1 MALQQS
7 PPHKILRP
15 KEVFERVKKSRVTLW
30 RDVRAGTFPP
40 PIQLGPNSIG
50 WYEHEI
56 EHWLESRPR
65 RTYGAEVP
73 HMVEA
78 EAGLPEA
85 GAGGRQSA

>member
-1 MALQQS
+1 MALQQP

-30 RDVRAGTFPP
+30 RNVRAGTFPP

-50 WYEHEI
+50 WYEHEV
-56 EHWLESRPR
+56 EHWLETRPR

-73 HMVEA
+73 HMAEA
-78 EAGLPEA
+78 EAGSPEA
-85 GAGGRQSA
+85 GATGRQSA

>member
-1 MALQQS
+1 MALQQKPS
-7 PPHKILRP
+7 HKILRP

-30 RDVRAGTFPP
+30 RNVRAGTFPP

-65 RTYGAEVP
+65 RTYG
-73 HMVEA
+73 VEA
-78 EAGLPEA
+78 PYVAEFEADTPEA
-85 GAGGRQSA
+85 DPAD